1 MKNDFRQN
9 IAAIISAISAGAVF
23 IVFLFLLEWPIL
35 IDMLISAGAY
45 AGLFL
50 ITKPKRRIGNMD
62 IEFIEN
68 GGELEQKLLEAH
80 EDYDSIKGSI
90 KNIRDLQVKN
100 EAEKL
105 AETSA
110 AIIEYLENN
119 PLKIRQAR
127 QFIDYYQDSA
137 SKLLT
142 KYIGLQDANIETAE
156 IIQLKKDTRSALATL
171 NKAFSGQFEKLM
183 RGELIDMQAE
193 IELLE
198 QTVKMEMDIRK

>member
-1 MKNDFRQN
+1 M
-9 IAAIISAISAGAVF
+9 
-23 IVFLFLLEWPIL
+23 
-35 IDMLISAGAY
+35 
-45 AGLFL
+45 FL

-68 GGELEQKLLEAH
+68 GGELEQKLLEAR

-110 AIIEYLENN
+110 AIIEYLEKN

-127 QFIDYYQDSA
+127 RFIDYYQDSA

-183 RGELIDMQAE
+183 RGELTDMQAE

-198 QTVKMEMDIRK
+198 QTVKMDINK

>member
-9 IAAIISAISAGAVF
+9 VAAIISAAASGAVF
-23 IVFLFLLEWPIL
+23 IILLFLLEWSVLVDIPIA
-35 IDMLISAGAY
+35 IGTY
-45 AGLFL
+45 AGLYL
-50 ITKPKRRIGNMD
+50 ITKPKRMIGNID

-68 GGELEQKLLEAH
+68 GAELEQKLLEAK
-80 EDYDSIKGSI
+80 EDYECIKKSIVKIG
-90 KNIRDLQVKN
+90 DMQVRA

-110 AIIEYLENN
+110 AIIEYLENT
-119 PLKIRQAR
+119 PSKIRQAR
-127 QFIDYYQDSA
+127 QFIDYYQDTA
-137 SKLLT
+137 SKLLS

-171 NKAFSGQFEKLM
+171 NKAFNGQFEKLM
-183 RGELIDMQAE
+183 RGELTDMQAE

-198 QTVKMEMDIRK
+198 QTVKMEMDK

>member
-1 MKNDFRQN
+1 MKNDLRQN
-9 IAAIISAISAGAVF
+9 IAAIISAAAAGGVF
-23 IVFLFLLEWPIL
+23 VVLLFLLEWSIF
-35 IDMLISAGAY
+35 IDVPVAIGTY
-45 AGLFL
+45 AGLYL
-50 ITKPKRRIGNMD
+50 ITKPKRRIGNTD

-68 GGELEQKLLEAH
+68 GGELEQKLLEAR

-90 KNIRDLQVKN
+90 KKIRDLQVKN
-100 EAEKL
+100 EAERL

-183 RGELIDMQAE
+183 RGELTDMQAE

-198 QTVKMEMDIRK
+198 QTVKMEMDIHK

>member
-1 MKNDFRQN
+1 MKNDLRQN
-9 IAAIISAISAGAVF
+9 IAAIISAAAAGAVF
-23 IVFLFLLEWPIL
+23 IILLFLLEWSVF
-35 IDMLISAGAY
+35 IDVPVAIGTY
-45 AGLFL
+45 AGLYL
-50 ITKPKRRIGNMD
+50 VTKPKRRIGNMD
-62 IEFIEN
+62 IDFIEN
-68 GGELEQKLLEAH
+68 GAELEQKLLEAK
-80 EDYDSIKGSI
+80 EDYDSIKKSI
-90 KNIRDLQVKN
+90 LKIGDMQVKD

-110 AIIEYLENN
+110 AIIEYLEQN

-137 SKLLT
+137 SKLLS

-156 IIQLKKDTRSALATL
+156 IIQLKKDTRSALGTL

-183 RGELIDMQAE
+183 RGELTDMQAE

-198 QTVKMEMDIRK
+198 QTVKMEMDK